1 MVLPLIFITVIAH
14 FQIGLV
20 IYWVTTNL
28 WTVGQGL
35 ITRRL
40 VPKTALAPA
49 LPRRSSRTAAQA
61 PAAVEEQ
68 PAGNGAKTEQETPAP
83 AKAAPVPKPRQP
95 STQPRRVKRNR
106 GHGRR

>member
-1 MVLPLIFITVIAH
+1 MMVLPLVFITVIAH
-14 FQIGLV
+14 FPIGLV

-40 VPKTALAPA
+40 VPKTAAATQTAPK
-49 LPRRSSRTAAQA
+49 RSSRAPAQA

-68 PAGNGAKTEQETPAP
+68 PAGNGTKSQPAKTPPSAP
-83 AKAAPVPKPRQP
+83 KQRQP